1 MCVHPIGSIYLENSN
16 KWVGNFTKTTSPINH
31 RKRNPTNVRFQCPCV
46 TNHHPWNTIKA
57 QLSFWLWLCTKTF
70 PVPLDEITVLD
81 KFYNSSSHSWKQKV
95 LWTIVSLWILVQT
108 PKLLWHLITAGVG
121 CGWLF
126 TVGEGGMLL
135 SFGPPVFPPLLPGGS
150 FPFFQAQIGQ
160 KTPGDKGTSE

>member
-95 LWTIVSLWILVQT
+95 LWTIVSLWILVQNLQLISYLIIKEWIFILKSGIRQRCMHT
-108 PKLLWHLITAGVG
+108 SLLFKIIL
-121 CGWLF
+121 
-126 TVGEGGMLL
+126 
-135 SFGPPVFPPLLPGGS
+135 
-150 FPFFQAQIGQ
+150 
-160 KTPGDKGTSE
+160 KGLASEIRQEK